1 MISLKKKNTSDKK
14 KYFFLLLAVFMNS
27 AFVGNAKEN
36 LQNLVVALIAELG
49 ETVFKS
55 GTLRANFYED
65 EIPRFT
71 RGKNLSY

>member
-1 MISLKKKNTSDKK
+1 MISLKKTPLIKK
-14 KYFFLLLAVFMNS
+14 IFFPLLAVFMNS

-36 LQNLVVALIAELG
+36 VQNLVVALIAELG

-71 RGKNLSY
+71 RGKNISY